1 MLTSFDFS
9 IVFSFWRQSLDVLGQ
24 LLLERGVPYSRIDG
38 QIKPERRK
46 EILTA
51 FGSKVSERVLLMTL
65 GTGAVGL
72 NDLSVASRVHFL
84 EPQWNPSVESQAVG
98 RVLRIGQERKCHIV
112 RYIMKGSIEKVCNV
126 LSFVP

>member
-1 MLTSFDFS
+1 M
-9 IVFSFWRQSLDVLGQ
+9 LGQ
-24 LLLERGVPYSRIDG
+24 LLQERSIPYSRVDG
-38 QIKPERRK
+38 QIKPAKRK

-51 FGSKVSERVLLMTL
+51 FGCESGNRVLLMTL

-98 RVLRIGQERKCHIV
+98 RVLRLGQERECHVV
-112 RYIMKGSIEKVCNV
+112 RYLMKGSIEKVCGNSSSV
-126 LSFVP
+126 AFGWTKVD